1 MSKSVLVVADGHYYR
16 TPDNEVYVDSIYD
29 YSFYKRYL
37 NVFDH
42 VYAVIRAKDVD
53 VAPEGKKK
61 SNGEGISFLFLP
73 NYHGPYQYLQKYLQI
88 RKCVKQFSEYGDC
101 AIFRIP
107 AATSNVFC
115 KYYSKIGK
123 PFAVEVVIDPWEN
136 FGPQTVGNP
145 IINYIVRR
153 NWTKLVKDMCQK
165 ANGASYVTSEYLQ
178 KHYPPRAYIENNSK
192 YFTASYSSVELPD
205 DSFAQPRK
213 WSPSQKKFIIAHV
226 SNYFSG
232 YGKGHLVLM
241 QTLKQ
246 IIENGYDVKIKFIG
260 DGPKRKEFEEFANKL
275 AISENIMF
283 VGKLPNGN
291 EVRKVMSSADIFVLP
306 TLAEGLPRALL
317 EAMAEGL
324 PCLSSPVCG
333 IPEVLEENFLVD
345 FKDINKWVEKI
356 EMFINNIELMNKEN
370 ERNIKIAQNYSASI
384 LNSRRKSFYIN
395 LKNCCIK

>member
-16 TPDNEVYVDSIYD
+16 TLDNEVYVDSIYD

-42 VYAVIRAKDVD
+42 VYAVIRAKDVE
-53 VAPEGKKK
+53 VAPAGKKK
-61 SNGEGISFLFLP
+61 SSGDRITFLFLP
-73 NYHGPYQYLQKYLQI
+73 NYHGPYQYFQKYLQI
-88 RKCVKQFSEYGDC
+88 RKCVKQFSQFGDC

-115 KYYSKIGK
+115 KYYSKIGR

-136 FGPQTVGNP
+136 FGPQTAGNP

-165 ANGASYVTSEYLQ
+165 ANGASYVTAEYLQ

-213 WSPSQKKFIIAHV
+213 WSPSQKTFIIVHV

-241 QTLKQ
+241 QSLKQ
-246 IIENGYDVKIKFIG
+246 IIEKGYDVKIKFIG
-260 DGPKRKEFEEFANKL
+260 DGPKRKEFEDYAKRL
-275 AISENIMF
+275 KISEYVTF

-291 EVRKVMSSADIFVLP
+291 EVRKVISSADLFVLP

-333 IPEVLEENFLVD
+333 IPEVLESKFLYDFDDIEGWTRGIINFITNID
-345 FKDINKWVEKI
+345 KMGVESKK
-356 EMFINNIELMNKEN
+356 NIQISK
-370 ERNIKIAQNYSASI
+370 KYASSI
-384 LNSRRKSFYIN
+384 LNQKRNGFYEKLYN
-395 LKNCCIK
+395 LA